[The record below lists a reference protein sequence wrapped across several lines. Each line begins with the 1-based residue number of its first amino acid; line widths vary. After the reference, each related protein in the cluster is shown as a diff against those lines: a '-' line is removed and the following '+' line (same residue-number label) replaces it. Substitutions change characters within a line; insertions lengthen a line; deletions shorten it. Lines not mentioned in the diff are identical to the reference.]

1 MGILHGLLGNA
12 SEVDIDQVEKELLP
26 LLAASEDVEK
36 AFRLI
41 RDLFIFTNKRLILID
56 KQGLSGKKT
65 EYHSI
70 PYRSIAH
77 FSVESA
83 GHFDLDSE
91 LKIWV
96 KGMNGP
102 IVKTFRNSS
111 NIVAIQQSL
120 ATYIFT
126 VAE

>member
-26 LLAASEDVEK
+26 LLAPAEDVEK

-56 KQGLSGKKT
+56 KQGISGKKT

-70 PYRSIAH
+70 PYRNIAH

-102 IVKTFRNSS
+102 ITKTFRNSS
-111 NIVAIQQSL
+111 NIVAIQQSI
-120 ATYIFT
+120 ATYIFI
-126 VAE
+126 VEA

>member
-12 SEVDIDQVEKELLP
+12 SEVDIDHVERELLP
-26 LLAASEDVEK
+26 LLAPAEDVEK

-96 KGMNGP
+96 KGMSSP
-102 IVKTFRNSS
+102 LIKTFRNGS
-111 NIVAIQQSL
+111 NIVGVQQAL
-120 ATYIFT
+120 ATYMFNLG
-126 VAE
+126 